1 MSIGELARRTQV
13 HLETIRYY
21 EREGLMPEPRRLTSG
36 HRSFDHSAIGRL
48 RFIRHAQELG
58 FSLAEIREIL
68 ALRAHPDRQCTDVC
82 RQTRQKLKEV
92 NEKITHLLAIKRA
105 LARLARACSGDR
117 RIRECGILEVLDRET
132 ES

>member
-1 MSIGELARRTQV
+1 MSIGELAKRTRV

-21 EREGLMPEPRRLTSG
+21 EREGLMPEPLRLASG
-36 HRSFDHSAIGRL
+36 HRTFDQGAIRRL
-48 RFIRHAQELG
+48 RFIKRAQELG
-58 FSLAEIREIL
+58 FSLVEISEIL
-68 ALRAHPDRQCTDVC
+68 ALRAHPENQCTDVC

-92 NEKITHLLAIKRA
+92 NEKISHLLAIKRA
-105 LARLARACSGDR
+105 LTRLTRACSGDR